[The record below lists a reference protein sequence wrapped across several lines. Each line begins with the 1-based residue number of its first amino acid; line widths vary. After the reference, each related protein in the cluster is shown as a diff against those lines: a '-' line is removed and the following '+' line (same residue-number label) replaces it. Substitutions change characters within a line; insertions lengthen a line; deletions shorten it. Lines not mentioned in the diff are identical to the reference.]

1 MIKILINLGMLEN
14 PQFAKGHLQKQIQM
28 KLKDQCL
35 LVKLKKKQRFFVL
48 SPHLHNIILEVSGN
62 VERNKKPPDMKET
75 NLFFFTGNIMVCM
88 ENSKK
93 TKTKFLEL
101 ISD

>member
-35 LVKLKKKQRFFVL
+35 LVKLKKKQRFFCTL
-48 SPHLHNIILEVSGN
+48 TTLTQHHIGSLRQCG
-62 VERNKKPPDMKET
+62 KK
-75 NLFFFTGNIMVCM
+75 
-88 ENSKK
+88 
-93 TKTKFLEL
+93 
-101 ISD
+101 